1 MADQAESRT
10 AVPMHLESADYQRG
24 ADLARAFLAGNLLWP
39 LRKEQIPV
47 VRDLINDLRSG
58 ALARARARERLPRF
72 TADEARGF
80 VDSILGSSPR

>member
-1 MADQAESRT
+1 
-10 AVPMHLESADYQRG
+10 
-24 ADLARAFLAGNLLWP
+24 
-39 LRKEQIPV
+39 